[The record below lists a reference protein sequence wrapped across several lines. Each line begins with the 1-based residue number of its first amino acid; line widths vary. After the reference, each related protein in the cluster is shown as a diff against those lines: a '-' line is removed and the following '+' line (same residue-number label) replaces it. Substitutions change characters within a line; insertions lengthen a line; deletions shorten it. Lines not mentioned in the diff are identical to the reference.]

1 MTFEVKK
8 DGKALVNGVEIEY
21 NSYSVNKKGSYKKME
36 HFSEEFPDDL
46 VVVLGGT
53 PPTVARMVNW
63 KDGTARMVKVI
74 PKSMWPDYFNRRIG
88 HPKPLGENET
98 AYKENV

>member
-1 MTFEVKK
+1 MGT
-8 DGKALVNGVEIEY
+8 
-21 NSYSVNKKGSYKKME
+21 VNKEGSYKKME